1 MGSIANLSQVVFRMS
16 TGDLAGE
23 VNLKPEAWRVL
34 AQINGTRSV
43 AEIARNLSMDEN
55 ATVSIADAL
64 FKSQILEVA
73 PGSAPPPGESV
84 DAEFFTEITRE
95 LARAMGPLAS
105 IIIEDEIVAL
115 GEKADDFPRDKL
127 ADLVERVSEA
137 IKDNTKRVNFQRLM
151 LEAIRKL

>member
-16 TGDLAGE
+16 TGELAGE

-34 AQINGTRSV
+34 AQINGVRSV
-43 AEIARNLSMDEN
+43 KEIAQNLSMDET
-55 ATVSIADAL
+55 AAITIADAL
-64 FKSQILEVA
+64 FKSRILEVA
-73 PGSAPPPGESV
+73 PGSAPPSNQSV
-84 DAEFFTEITRE
+84 DADFFIEITRE
-95 LARAMGPLAS
+95 LAKAMGPLAS

-151 LEAIRKL
+151 LDAIRKL